1 MLSFARGFLAVAGVM
16 GAVVACAA
24 TAHAQ
29 QPKLDVPY
37 VPTPT
42 AVVDRMLQLAK
53 VQKDDYVIDLGSGD
67 GRIAIAAARDY
78 GAKAFGVDIDP
89 ARISEARANARRA
102 DVENLVTFE
111 QKNLFDT
118 KIGEASVLTMYLL
131 QAINMQLKPRIL
143 AEMRPGSRVV
153 SHTFDLGDWKP
164 DHSEMVDN
172 RQIYMWVVPKNMQ
185 GRWPVERN
193 GETVH
198 VELEQRYQ
206 TITGSVVTPHGTT
219 PLSEG
224 RVIGERIEF
233 VADFDGT
240 GPTRFTGIAGDRI
253 ILADNPMHRT
263 AEVAA
268 SR

>member
-1 MLSFARGFLAVAGVM
+1 MPTLAKAFLAAAGVAG
-16 GAVVACAA
+16 AVAVFAA
-24 TAHAQ
+24 TGYA

-53 VQKDDYVIDLGSGD
+53 VQKDDFVIDLGSGD
-67 GRIAIAAARDY
+67 GRIAIAAARTY

-89 ARISEARANARRA
+89 ARIREARANAKQA

-131 QAINMQLKPRIL
+131 QAINLQLKPRIL
-143 AEMRPGSRVV
+143 KEMKPGSRVV

-164 DHSEMVDN
+164 DHSEVVDN

-185 GRWPVERN
+185 GRWPIEHN

-206 TITGSVVTPHGTT
+206 TVTGKLVTSRGTT
-219 PLSEG
+219 TLSEG
-224 RVIGERIEF
+224 RVIGDRIEF

-240 GPTRFTGIAGDRI
+240 GPARFTGIAGDRI
-253 ILADNPMHRT
+253 ILADGALRRM
-263 AEVAA
+263 AEVAP
-268 SR
+268 R